1 MTSRQFGKVNWLR
14 LSICIIILLHIIFE
28 IIHGLTHE
36 ELQIT
41 LSSFQFAYVL
51 LVILVTPIIS
61 MILIII
67 KSRSFQRVGAILLLG
82 SMLGSFIFGVFNHI
96 ITPSLDNIFTVET
109 NLWGLLFQSSA
120 IFLLI
125 INAIG
130 VGLGVWLLIEK
141 KKLCGTR
148 D

>member
-67 KSRSFQRVGAILLLG
+67 KSISFQRVGAILLLG

-96 ITPSLDNIFTVET
+96 ITPGLDNIFTVET

-130 VGLGVWLLIEK
+130 VGLGVWLLFEEN
-141 KKLCGTR
+141 KLCGTR